1 MKDKDM
7 LAIYNAIRQDL
18 NRASDSKCQPCF
30 SSEQVSAIANAIIK
44 ALVAY
49 DKKSLQ

>member
-1 MKDKDM
+1 MKDNEI

-30 SSEQVSAIANAIIK
+30 SSEQASAIAHAIVK